1 MGIGIHELL
10 FLKYCKKNKNFQTL
24 STLGRQEIYIN
35 KNDRFIKKIFTNY
48 KDEKYAD
55 NLLIT
60 ELNLSKLKSY
70 DVSNEDNPSE
80 IKNFNF
86 IINSTEKVD
95 AFFDG
100 GSLQHTFNI
109 PVVLKN
115 ISNHVKVGGSII
127 HISSANNLCGFG
139 FYQFSPEFFINY
151 YSNEN
156 GFTNTKV
163 FVADYDNR
171 DNWYEVKIKNFKS
184 ITINTTARL
193 ICMVVTEKKIEKDVK
208 EILQNNYLFNPIDKE
223 NIKKK
228 NLKNNIL
235 NSKIFISIYFKVLLL
250 AGFFSNSISLRL
262 NKNLTIKKIKK
273 LLG

>member
-10 FLKYCKKNKNFQTL
+10 FLKYCKKNKNFETL

-35 KNDRFIKKIFTNY
+35 KNDRFIKKTFTNY

-80 IKNFNF
+80 VKNFNF
-86 IINSTEKVD
+86 LINSPEKVD

-127 HISSANNLCGFG
+127 HISSSNNLCGFG

-163 FVADYDNR
+163 FVADYDNK
-171 DNWYEVKIKNFKS
+171 DNWYEIKNKNFEN

-208 EILQNNYLFNPIDKE
+208 EIFQKKYLFKQNVKE
-223 NIKKK
+223 NMKK
-228 NLKNNIL
+228 NIL
-235 NSKIFISIYFKVLLL
+235 NSKIFISIYFNVLLL
-250 AGFFSNSISLRL
+250 AGFFSNSISLRA

>member
-10 FLKYCKKNKNFQTL
+10 FLKYCKKNKNFETL

-35 KNDRFIKKIFTNY
+35 KNDRFIKKTFTNY

-55 NLLIT
+55 NLLIA

-86 IINSTEKVD
+86 LINSPEKVD

-100 GSLQHTFNI
+100 GSLQHAFNI

-127 HISSANNLCGFG
+127 HISSSNNLCGFG

-156 GFTNTKV
+156 GYINTKV
-163 FVADYDNR
+163 FVAS
-171 DNWYEVKIKNFKS
+171 E
-184 ITINTTARL
+184 L
-193 ICMVVTEKKIEKDVK
+193 P
-208 EILQNNYLFNPIDKE
+208 L
-223 NIKKK
+223 KKK
-228 NLKNNIL
+228 NDSNLTLIDYCKFFKADSFIVKPNTDNYHPHLIFEQNEIKLVTFNFEDDDVLKQ
-235 NSKIFISIYFKVLLL
+235 SKIQWYDKI
-250 AGFFSNSISLRL
+250 N
-262 NKNLTIKKIKK
+262 NKNYYLSFLDYFCKYGD
-273 LLG
+273 L